1 MKKLSIIILT
11 VIIAGIAVLTI
22 YTLTHQDIKGAQEII
37 KTKSIEKASTNMTEN
52 ELSEIY
58 NIQLNGKRHKLKS
71 NYRVTFEKKYAKID
85 LTLYLD
91 GREILSMEVDDKFEA
106 DTIDEIFENQNENIK
121 IDKENI
127 KIMKDK
133 ETDYLLISVYSDIKG
148 EKEEYFVW
156 NDKGKML
163 LENIL
168 IYDESK
174 EYQRID
180 EEELTIFYDKNT
192 QILAKF
198 EDNSIYALEEKE
210 TEENLLLEEYRYTI
224 NKGNVE
230 KELLNTY
237 EIKLKK
243 QK

>member
-22 YTLTHQDIKGAQEII
+22 YTLTHQDIKAAQEII

-174 EYQRID
+174 EYQSID

>member
-1 MKKLSIIILT
+1 MK
-11 VIIAGIAVLTI
+11 
-22 YTLTHQDIKGAQEII
+22 
-37 KTKSIEKASTNMTEN
+37 
-52 ELSEIY
+52 
-58 NIQLNGKRHKLKS
+58 
-71 NYRVTFEKKYAKID
+71 KKYAKID

-174 EYQRID
+174 EYQSID

>member
-52 ELSEIY
+52 ELSE
-58 NIQLNGKRHKLKS
+58 LKS

-174 EYQRID
+174 EYQSID

>member
-1 MKKLSIIILT
+1 MKKISFIVLIIILGSIITLT
-11 VIIAGIAVLTI
+11 V
-22 YTLTHQDIKGAQEII
+22 YTLTHQNIKGAQEII

-71 NYRVTFEKKYAKID
+71 NYRVTFEKKYAKIN

-91 GREILSMEVDDKFEA
+91 GREILSMKVDDKFEA

-127 KIMKDK
+127 QIMKDK
-133 ETDYLLISVYSDIKG
+133 ETDYLLISIYSNIEG

-156 NDKGKML
+156 NDEGKIL

-168 IYDESK
+168 IYDEHK
-174 EYQRID
+174 EYQSVD
-180 EEELTIFYDKNT
+180 EEELTIFYDENT
-192 QILAKF
+192 QRLAKF

-210 TEENLLLEEYRYTI
+210 TEENLLLEEYCYTI
-224 NKGNVE
+224 KKGKVD

-237 EIKLKK
+237 EVKLKK